1 MATESKSIEQS
12 FEEINAIIEQMDN
25 DDTSLEKSFKMYEKA
40 MKLVKQC
47 NARIEKV
54 EKKINV
60 IENGRNVDDEL

>member
-25 DDTSLEKSFKMYEKA
+25 DDTSLEQSFKMYEKA

-47 NARIEKV
+47 NARIDKV